1 MLNGLVSNKSS
12 VISPSMRL
20 MKVEIKKK
28 KNKKK
33 KKERR
38 LSHSAY
44 QLSWLLW
51 FLLVSE
57 FCVSSKHNHE
67 QRVSASLTSKVIND

>member
-28 KNKKK
+28 KKKRK
-33 KKERR
+33 RED
-38 LSHSAY
+38 
-44 QLSWLLW
+44 
-51 FLLVSE
+51 
-57 FCVSSKHNHE
+57 
-67 QRVSASLTSKVIND
+67 SLTQLINSLDYYGSY

>member
-28 KNKKK
+28 KKKK
-33 KKERR
+33 KRKRED
-38 LSHSAY
+38 
-44 QLSWLLW
+44 
-51 FLLVSE
+51 
-57 FCVSSKHNHE
+57 
-67 QRVSASLTSKVIND
+67 SLTQLINSLDYYGSY